1 MIPPDCEGSLHG
13 PQEDERIPGL
23 LRGEK
28 QRNVEKG
35 GPDMP
40 LEEVHTMSSGFSDE
54 EDQVQ
59 GVPSPP
65 PPISAQQAA
74 DILCLLLLFCKHLQ
88 RNISPPP
95 HKYKCP
101 LQYQR
106 E

>member
-1 MIPPDCEGSLHG
+1 VKVVRTVHKKLK
-13 PQEDERIPGL
+13 RIPGL

-35 GPDMP
+35 GPDTP
-40 LEEVHTMSSGFSDE
+40 LEEMHTMSSGFSDE

-59 GVPSPP
+59 SVPSPP

-74 DILCLLLLFCKHLQ
+74 DILCSFRQHTG
-88 RNISPPP
+88 SEGSVPPVPPPP
-95 HKYKCP
+95 HKYKCL